1 MQWSKSGADAAAVS
15 RDLDACRAQALG
27 RSSPTV
33 AAGGSPDAITEGR
46 RPPVMAPSA
55 GSNERFV
62 EEHEAVSA
70 CMIRRGY
77 ALRRAG

>member
-1 MQWSKSGADAAAVS
+1 MQWSKSGADPATVS
-15 RDLDACRAQALG
+15 RDFDACRAQALG

-33 AAGGSPDAITEGR
+33 APSRSPDAMTDGR
-46 RPPVMAPSA
+46 QPPVMAPSV

-62 EEHEAVSA
+62 DEHEAISA
-70 CMIRRGY
+70 CMLRRGY